1 MPRLSATR
9 KLYITESNEQIS
21 VFILLNLS
29 VTLGRVDC
37 SPYSFSFFFGLAGH
51 NTLLLFFLP
60 ISSSLLSTSC
70 TPSSSSVQPHNIG
83 ALEFLL
89 CSYFFFFLFFN
100 PLRALETCN
109 SKSWNTTCKP
119 LKQFLLN
126 SRLIHNP
133 SAFNI
138 WQESSTQLALNRT
151 LDLLPQMYSFP
162 NLPHFMATLSFW
174 LLRTRS
180 HSYSLSLSFPHF
192 LPPSSY
198 ILNLLAKCG
207 CAASLACYSSWGRK
221 ESDTTSWLNNNNSL
235 QTIFRIWPL
244 FTNFIATAVVPAT
257 PCCLLGPRSS

>member
-89 CSYFFFFLFFN
+89 CSSFFFLSIFQSTPRFGN
-100 PLRALETCN
+100 MQLQV
-109 SKSWNTTCKP
+109 
-119 LKQFLLN
+119 LKYNMQTPQA
-126 SRLIHNP
+126 IP
-133 SAFNI
+133 P
-138 WQESSTQLALNRT
+138 QL
-151 LDLLPQMYSFP
+151 
-162 NLPHFMATLSFW
+162 
-174 LLRTRS
+174 
-180 HSYSLSLSFPHF
+180 
-192 LPPSSY
+192 
-198 ILNLLAKCG
+198 
-207 CAASLACYSSWGRK
+207 
-221 ESDTTSWLNNNNSL
+221 
-235 QTIFRIWPL
+235 
-244 FTNFIATAVVPAT
+244 
-257 PCCLLGPRSS
+257 